1 MPCCIPKTATV
12 QPTTQT
18 EGSFDWLMLQRL
30 RLVILSGGGAGLLL
44 LVLCLGAQN
53 LSERRVLNLGIG
65 KTAPLPTGFI
75 VGVSAVLGVL
85 SGGSVAAV
93 VLPQQRD

>member
-1 MPCCIPKTATV
+1 M

-18 EGSFDWLMLQRL
+18 EGSFNRLMLQRL
-30 RLVILSGGGAGLLL
+30 RLVILSSGGAGLLL

-85 SGGSVAAV
+85 SGGSVAAML
-93 VLPQQRD
+93 LPQQRD

>member
-1 MPCCIPKTATV
+1 MP
-12 QPTTQT
+12 PTTQT
-18 EGSFDWLMLQRL
+18 EGSFDRLMLQRL

-93 VLPQQRD
+93 VLPQERD